1 MSAVHHVRDLD
12 LSHDIADFIRGS
24 HGGDIGSLVDI
35 LSGAG
40 DSAIFGG
47 LPRDFAREGRNAFNS
62 DVDVVVDASPDM
74 LDTLLAALGGH
85 RNRFGGYRLKY
96 GRFDF
101 DVWALQS
108 TWAVSNG
115 YVAAHS
121 LNDLIKTTFFDCDAV
136 LFHCRT
142 LEITSSDRFWTS
154 IKHGIVDINLE
165 ANPHYIGTLA
175 RTLRILL
182 DWRQD
187 LGPKLTSYL
196 VEGMA
201 RNGGEIVDYV
211 ARNGL
216 GRCLAAGSDP
226 NAVILEICKHV
237 AGRSSCNCLVKF
249 NPLHYGPYVA
259 GDQGTCPETIRGLV
273 AVASESQSS
282 CRSPAGRTI
291 AAPSKN
297 SGWMENAFD

>member
-1 MSAVHHVRDLD
+1 MSADHHVRDRD
-12 LSHDIADFIRGS
+12 LSHDIADFIRGPE
-24 HGGDIGSLVDI
+24 GGEIGTLVDV
-35 LSGAG
+35 LSDVG

-47 LPRDFAREGRNAFNS
+47 LPRDFARDGRGAFNS
-62 DVDVVVDASPDM
+62 DVDVVVDASPEV
-74 LDTLLAALGGH
+74 LDTMLGALGGR

-165 ANPHYIGTLA
+165 ANPHYVGTLA
-175 RTLRILL
+175 RTLKILV

-187 LGPKLTSYL
+187 LGPKLMDYL
-196 VEGMA
+196 TEGMA
-201 RNGGEIVDYV
+201 RNGGELVDYV
-211 ARNGL
+211 VRNGL
-216 GRCLAAGSDP
+216 GRHLAAGSDP
-226 NAVILEICKHV
+226 NAVIGELYKHV
-237 AGRSSCNCLVKF
+237 TLHSTCNCSPKLSTI
-249 NPLHYGPYVA
+249 HYGRYV
-259 GDQGTCPETIRGLV
+259 GRKQG
-273 AVASESQSS
+273 AV
-282 CRSPAGRTI
+282 
-291 AAPSKN
+291 
-297 SGWMENAFD
+297 SGV

>member
-1 MSAVHHVRDLD
+1 MTTGHHVQDRDLSD
-12 LSHDIADFIRGS
+12 DIADFIRGKQ
-24 HGGDIGSLVDI
+24 GDEIGALVDI

-47 LPRDFAREGRNAFNS
+47 LPRDFAREGRKFFNS
-62 DVDVVVDASPDM
+62 DVDLVVDASPDV
-74 LDTLLAALGGH
+74 LDKLLCKLGGN

-115 YVAAHS
+115 YVVAHS
-121 LNDLIKTTFFDCDAV
+121 LNDLVKTTFFDCDAV

-154 IKHGIVDINLE
+154 IKQGIVDINLE

-182 DWRQD
+182 DWRQK

-196 VEGMA
+196 LEGMSCN
-201 RNGGEIVDYV
+201 RREVVDYI

-216 GRCLAAGSDP
+216 GRRLAAGSDP
-226 NAVILEICKHV
+226 NTVIISLYNQMTV
-237 AGRSSCNCLVKF
+237 RSSCNCTAEL
-249 NPLHYGPYVA
+249 NSLHHNRPVTEKQWDVEKA
-259 GDQGTCPETIRGLV
+259 
-273 AVASESQSS
+273 
-282 CRSPAGRTI
+282 
-291 AAPSKN
+291 
-297 SGWMENAFD
+297 

>member
-1 MSAVHHVRDLD
+1 MSAGYHIRERD

-24 HGGDIGSLVDI
+24 QGEEIGTLVDI
-35 LSGAG
+35 LNGAG

-47 LPRDFAREGRNAFNS
+47 LPRDFAREGRNAFDS
-62 DVDVVVDASPDM
+62 DVDVVVDVSPDV
-74 LDTLLAALGGH
+74 LDTLLGELGGH

-136 LFHCRT
+136 LFNCRT
-142 LEITSSDRFWTS
+142 LEITSSNRFWTS
-154 IKHGIVDINLE
+154 IKHRIVDINLE

-187 LGPKLTSYL
+187 LGPKLTTYL
-196 VEGMA
+196 AEGMA
-201 RNGGEIVDYV
+201 RKGGEIVDYV

-226 NAVILEICKHV
+226 NAVIFELYKHV
-237 AGRSSCNCLVKF
+237 TVRSSSPYPGKF
-249 NPLHYGPYVA
+249 NSLYCDRYGA
-259 GDQGTCPETIRGLV
+259 EAQGDVSGGHH
-273 AVASESQSS
+273 ASW
-282 CRSPAGRTI
+282 R
-291 AAPSKN
+291 
-297 SGWMENAFD
+297 

>member
-1 MSAVHHVRDLD
+1 MSARHHVRDRD
-12 LSHDIADFIRGS
+12 LSRDIADFIRGPQ
-24 HGGDIGSLVDI
+24 GGEIGTLVDV

-47 LPRDFAREGRNAFNS
+47 LPRDFAREGRNAFDS
-62 DVDVVVDASPDM
+62 DVDLVVDASPDV
-74 LDTLLAALGGH
+74 LDTLLGALGGR

-115 YVAAHS
+115 YVAAYS

-187 LGPKLTSYL
+187 LGPKLTGYL
-196 VEGMA
+196 AEGIA

-216 GRCLAAGSDP
+216 GRRLAAGSDP
-226 NAVILEICKHV
+226 NTVIVELYKHLTV
-237 AGRSSCNCLVKF
+237 QSVCNFSAMF
-249 NPLHYGPYVA
+249 NPLHYSRYVA
-259 GDQGTCPETIRGLV
+259 EKHVD
-273 AVASESQSS
+273 ES
-282 CRSPAGRTI
+282 G
-291 AAPSKN
+291 
-297 SGWMENAFD
+297 G

>member
-1 MSAVHHVRDLD
+1 MSADHQVRDRD
-12 LSHDIADFIRGS
+12 LSHDIADFIRGPQ
-24 HGGDIGSLVDI
+24 GGEIGTLVDV

-47 LPRDFAREGRNAFNS
+47 LPRDFAREGRGAFNS
-62 DVDVVVDASPDM
+62 DVDVVVDASPEVLATM
-74 LDTLLAALGGH
+74 LGALGGH
-85 RNRFGGYRLKY
+85 RNRFGGYRLRY

-154 IKHGIVDINLE
+154 IKYGIVDINLE

-196 VEGMA
+196 AKGMA

-216 GRCLAAGSDP
+216 GRRLAAGSDP
-226 NAVILEICKHV
+226 NAVILELCKDV
-237 AGRSSCNCLVKF
+237 AVRSSCNCSVKF
-249 NPLHYGPYVA
+249 NPLHYGRYVA
-259 GDQGTCPETIRGLV
+259 EAQGTCPETIRGLNIGPT
-273 AVASESQSS
+273 SRPPTSS
-282 CRSPAGRTI
+282 
-291 AAPSKN
+291 
-297 SGWMENAFD
+297 